1 MFLCCYRFSANK
13 DLYNVLARDGRQST
27 RPDITRRCRPTRW
40 PDSRS
45 RNRMKEIVF
54 IRCYSLIC
62 VVTKHYI
69 LFYMWQ
75 PAAYSVGPTMS
86 AVSVGSCVRANESII
101 FMVQAFTAKS
111 RSAVDVA
118 CLCRVEIAKN
128 STDYSGSSEVGS
140 ATTKLNPGDVY
151 IGWQWRNIV
160 PYLCQLILPPCCR

>member
-1 MFLCCYRFSANK
+1 
-13 DLYNVLARDGRQST
+13 
-27 RPDITRRCRPTRW
+27 
-40 PDSRS
+40 
-45 RNRMKEIVF
+45 
-54 IRCYSLIC
+54 
-62 VVTKHYI
+62 
-69 LFYMWQ
+69 
-75 PAAYSVGPTMS
+75 MS

-151 IGWQWRNIV
+151 IG
-160 PYLCQLILPPCCR
+160 